1 MNANVILFS
10 NKTNPI
16 PLRSLKAAGIILQVQ
31 SVLYKKIKSN
41 PDNPNMMAVI
51 LMNGLQVSLH
61 EKTIRTIQETAD
73 HNRQAM
79 TELLGETLLATIENF
94 KL

>member
-1 MNANVILFS
+1 MSTNVLILS

-16 PLRSLKAAGIILQVQ
+16 PLRSLNAAGIILQVQ
-31 SVLYKKIKSN
+31 SVLDKKIKSN
-41 PDNPNMMAVI
+41 PENPNMMAVI
-51 LMNGLQVSLH
+51 IMNGLQVSLH

-73 HNRQAM
+73 HNRPAM
-79 TELLGETLLATIENF
+79 AELLGETLLATIENF